1 MVGKRPMLLPS
12 VGRSMRP
19 VIEPAIEPAVYL
31 LEAYAT
37 GAASEPTPADGLRA
51 EIEARDGLR
60 IIGFVVVPADEAI
73 LCLLSADGPGS
84 AAVVR
89 EIADRYGAGARL
101 LEVSWAPG

>member
-1 MVGKRPMLLPS
+1 MLLPS

-19 VIEPAIEPAVYL
+19 VIEPAIERAAVYL

-37 GAASEPTPADGLRA
+37 GVASEPAPADALRA

-84 AAVVR
+84 AGVVR